1 MCGIHAG
8 GGGEGSGRGD
18 QMFLQHLLCARPCAQ
33 CKKTNQARFS
43 PPYHTLHK
51 AVGVRDMCAASIT
64 YTHTHA
70 YARTQGTS
78 THTYMEKTYLDDSL
92 LSGPCQVSKRIS
104 PNRKQAVALEDP
116 QGNSQ
121 AAPSSPPA
129 ASWRPASHPE
139 TNPFKW
145 LLFLPTKA
153 PNSFLPSETLRI

>member
-1 MCGIHAG
+1 
-8 GGGEGSGRGD
+8 
-18 QMFLQHLLCARPCAQ
+18 MFLQHLLYARPCAP
-33 CKKTNQARFS
+33 CWKTNQARFS

-51 AVGVRDMCAASIT
+51 AVGVRNMCAASIT
-64 YTHTHA
+64 GTRIHA
-70 YARTQGTS
+70 YAHIQCTS
-78 THTYMEKTYLDDSL
+78 THTYMEKTYLDESL
-92 LSGPCQVSKRIS
+92 LSGPCQVSKTIS

-129 ASWRPASHPE
+129 APWRPASHPE